1 MSSSSPIHHG
11 QCNTATRQSRLWE
24 SRWGLSRGKSG
35 KSRRPLA
42 ALNGG
47 DKDSWSAFT
56 MFFFGGDWVI
66 ERLYFDVFVLFF
78 ELLWRFAKTHNWSA
92 KASWKLA
99 CQDLHM
105 SIFLKLPNANLLF
118 LLSDHVGTRTWTVS
132 WCCHR
137 LHTILRLKS
146 NPSQWTK
153 ELSVRGSCF
162 KHTAFTELRMNQ
174 LVQDVLQQQGLDC
187 ANRTP
192 GNNKKPW
199 VWEWWDICTETLWMF
214 GSEKAGH

>member
-1 MSSSSPIHHG
+1 MRAFPWQKWEIKETLSSFEWRW
-11 QCNTATRQSRLWE
+11 QRFVKCFYNVFLW
-24 SRWGLSRGKSG
+24 WWLS
-35 KSRRPLA
+35 
-42 ALNGG
+42 
-47 DKDSWSAFT
+47 
-56 MFFFGGDWVI
+56 DW
-66 ERLYFDVFVLFF
+66 ETVFWCICSFF

-137 LHTILRLKS
+137 LHTILWLKS